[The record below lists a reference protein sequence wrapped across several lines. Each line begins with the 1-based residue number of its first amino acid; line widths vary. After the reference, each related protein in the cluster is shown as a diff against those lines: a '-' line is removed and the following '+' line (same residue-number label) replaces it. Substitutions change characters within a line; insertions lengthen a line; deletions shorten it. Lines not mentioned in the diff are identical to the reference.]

1 MPKRREREKL
11 PRRTTLFVKYFRVTF
26 SIVFVTTIAMC
37 LVFVIFMTN
46 YWTSTNTDTLKRN
59 VASLVNAV
67 SVLDKEG
74 KFESNPEEAYLTLYI
89 DFHTI
94 SDTLDGDFFM
104 TDLSG
109 NIVICKDLIDD
120 NLEVLHE
127 DAQFCKIH
135 SGASVNYDILQ
146 KTTSEGY
153 YTMERMRGL
162 DDRIC
167 IVVGQKIHYSDGTPV
182 GYVFGTLPVFSNLN
196 QYVQNMVRLFAGA
209 ALVSLVFAVILV
221 YVYSKRMTAPLR
233 EMSRITKLY
242 ARGDFS
248 QRIEVRGNNE
258 LTDLVTKLNQMA
270 DSLETLDESRSAF
283 VANVSHELKTPM
295 TSIGGFID
303 GILDG
308 TISQNEEKKY
318 LKIVSSEVKRLSTLV
333 QTMLTLSKIEAGEE
347 RLKPGKTEL
356 KSLMFTALLNFEQA
370 INEANIEVL
379 GFEDMQECYVVADE
393 KMLYQVIYNLYDNAV
408 KFTNIGGTIYVE
420 ILEELDKVTL
430 SVANTGEG
438 IKNEELLH
446 IFERFYKVDKSRSEH
461 VKGVGL
467 GLNLA
472 KNIVELHGGEI
483 SASSTPG
490 ELTSFSFWIPKEQ

>member
-1 MPKRREREKL
+1 MKQRNREKK
-11 PRRTTLFVKYFRVTF
+11 RTSLFIHYFRITF
-26 SIVFVTTIAMC
+26 SIIFVTTLALC
-37 LVFVIFMTN
+37 LVFVIFMVN
-46 YWTSTNTDTLKRN
+46 YWTSTNTETLKRN
-59 VASLVNAV
+59 VASLVQAV
-67 SVLDKEG
+67 AVLDEEG
-74 KFESNPEEAYLTLYI
+74 KFESNPEEAYLTLFI

-109 NIVICKDLIDD
+109 NVVICKDLIDD
-120 NLEVLHE
+120 NLEVLHN
-127 DAQFCKIH
+127 DAKFCKIH
-135 SGASVNYDILQ
+135 SGVTVSPEILK

-162 DDRIC
+162 DDQIS

-182 GYVFGTLPVFSNLN
+182 GYVYGTLPVFTNLN
-196 QYVQNMVRLFAGA
+196 MYVQNMVRLFAGA
-209 ALVSLVFAVILV
+209 AIVSLVFAVILV

-242 ARGDFS
+242 ARGDFT

-258 LTDLVTKLNQMA
+258 LTDLGLKLNEMA
-270 DSLETLDESRSAF
+270 ESLEVLDESRSAF

-308 TISQNEEKKY
+308 TIPQKEEKKY
-318 LKIVSSEVKRLSTLV
+318 LKIVSDEVKRMSTLV

-356 KSLMFTALLNFEQA
+356 KSLMFTALLNFEKQ
-370 INEANIEVL
+370 IEESQFEVS
-379 GFEDMQECYVVADE
+379 GFEDMKECVVVADE
-393 KMLYQVIYNLYDNAV
+393 KMLYQVVYNLYDNAI

-420 ILEELDKVTL
+420 LLEEIDKVTL
-430 SVANTGEG
+430 TVANTGEG
-438 IKNEELLH
+438 IKDSELLH

-490 ELTSFSFWIPKEQ
+490 ELTSFSFWIPKVQ